1 MLFPKWR
8 IFQMFPLSDIIQ
20 RVLDTKSPSTR
31 RCRDLY
37 CRCIDRFGDEIT
49 TLMKTPPEEIAAID
63 IRLSK
68 AIRSF
73 REGHIILHPGG
84 GGKYG
89 SFEIPDL

>member
-1 MLFPKWR
+1 
-8 IFQMFPLSDIIQ
+8 
-20 RVLDTKSPSTR
+20 
-31 RCRDLY
+31 
-37 CRCIDRFGDEIT
+37 
-49 TLMKTPPEEIAAID
+49 MKTPPEEIAAIN

-89 SFEIPDL
+89 SFEIPDLYDPYPNH